1 MLFRSLKSTFATTLG
16 RSLAGNL
23 FKLVPGA
30 GSILGGAISAG
41 VAVSVTEAIGQVLI
55 KEFEDGNAIDLE
67 SLSSIIL
74 TAIALATKK
83 K

>member
-1 MLFRSLKSTFATTLG
+1 MSF
-16 RSLAGNL
+16 LA
-23 FKLVPGA
+23 
-30 GSILGGAISAG
+30 
-41 VAVSVTEAIGQVLI
+41 TEAIGQVLI